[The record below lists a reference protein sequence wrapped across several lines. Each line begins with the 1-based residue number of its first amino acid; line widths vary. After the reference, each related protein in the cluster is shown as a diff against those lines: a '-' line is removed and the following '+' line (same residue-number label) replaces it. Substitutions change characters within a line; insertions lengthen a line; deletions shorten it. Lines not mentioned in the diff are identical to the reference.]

1 MTSGPYSSAK
11 SPMAEVE
18 TSALAWAE
26 LPGETREL
34 LTGKLIGLWGATS
47 DAAAFDSWP
56 LDKQQA
62 LLLLLKRM
70 QAKQLWHLVKRI
82 TNVYGEGG
90 VGLQFEAWPMIE
102 STLSRRD
109 DFTRRF
115 ANHKDT
121 TGGFYEKQRPSAVLH
136 FLFQEGE
143 PRTWYVHFDLY
154 SPVHS
159 PGSAWK
165 HLRHEFMGKLKP
177 DWQMIARFL
186 DV

>member
-1 MTSGPYSSAK
+1 
-11 SPMAEVE
+11 MADADAPLV
-18 TSALAWAE
+18 WAE
-26 LPGETREL
+26 LDEQTKAL
-34 LTGKLIGLWGATS
+34 LTGKLVGLWGATS

-70 QAKQLWHLVKRI
+70 QAKKLWHLVKKI

-90 VGLQFEAWPMIE
+90 VGIQFEAWPMIE

-121 TGGFYEKQRPSAVLH
+121 TGGFYEKERAAAVLH

-143 PRTWYVHFDLY
+143 PRTWYVHFDLH

-159 PGSAWK
+159 PASAWK
-165 HLRHEFMGKLKP
+165 HLRREFLGELTP
-177 DWQMIARFL
+177 DLRMIAKAMQNQKQPGG
-186 DV
+186 